1 MDRQFRKEITQWKKF
16 VLKYK
21 IGSSTSADNLKEI
34 LSRVKDSGDSK
45 IEKRCMDIYSKSWI
59 YTISYMTEQ
68 DCGWLIIGLGLIK
81 YLRQI
86 LQ

>member
-1 MDRQFRKEITQWKKF
+1 MDRQFRKEIQLWKKS

-45 IEKRCMDIYSKSWI
+45 MEKKCMDIFSK
-59 YTISYMTEQ
+59 
-68 DCGWLIIGLGLIK
+68 
-81 YLRQI
+81 
-86 LQ
+86 